1 MKEGEDMAK
10 VIHVLSDGTV
20 VDSIEGMVIPAGH
33 RLMTLLQKHVWR
45 KNRRKP
51 MQRQKERDPHG
62 NVGIMQ
68 HLQTQDNLPG
78 A

>member
-33 RLMTLLQKHVWR
+33 PAYDIIAKAR
-45 KNRRKP
+45 KAEK
-51 MQRQKERDPHG
+51 QEKTDTEAK
-62 NVGIMQ
+62 
-68 HLQTQDNLPG
+68 G

>member
-33 RLMTLLQKHVWR
+33 PVYNIIAKAR
-45 KNRRKP
+45 KAKKDEES
-51 MQRQKERDPHG
+51 KEDAK
-62 NVGIMQ
+62 
-68 HLQTQDNLPG
+68 G

>member
-33 RLMTLLQKHVWR
+33 PVYNIIAKALKA
-45 KNRRKP
+45 KKDEKS
-51 MQRQKERDPHG
+51 KEDAK
-62 NVGIMQ
+62 
-68 HLQTQDNLPG
+68 G

>member
-10 VIHVLSDGTV
+10 VIHVLLDGTV

-33 RLMTLLQKHVWR
+33 PAYDIIAKARMEEKQEKTDAEAK
-45 KNRRKP
+45 
-51 MQRQKERDPHG
+51 
-62 NVGIMQ
+62 
-68 HLQTQDNLPG
+68 G

>member
-20 VDSIEGMVIPAGH
+20 VDSIEGMVIPAVH
-33 RLMTLLQKHVWR
+33 PAYDIIAKARMAEKQEKTDAEAK
-45 KNRRKP
+45 
-51 MQRQKERDPHG
+51 
-62 NVGIMQ
+62 
-68 HLQTQDNLPG
+68 G